1 LFFDGGGG
9 NNCNPI
15 FTDILKDCDF
25 NTVYQLLSKN
35 DNEASSFY
43 NSQRERLM
51 IRYAAVVH
59 VLVWEHKPTDITIS
73 DPNLS
78 KNTHDTPDNQ
88 WRSSAN
94 NLYPLPEADYL
105 RLGSHR
111 DDLEIDLGWNAV
123 CDFIGCCEVDP
134 SQSA

>member
-59 VLVWEHKPTDITIS
+59 VLAWEHKPTDITIG
-73 DPNLS
+73 DPNLP
-78 KNTHDTPDNQ
+78 KNTHDTPTIN
-88 WRSSAN
+88 SAQAPTI
-94 NLYPLPEADYL
+94 YI
-105 RLGSHR
+105 RFQKQ
-111 DDLEIDLGWNAV
+111 IT
-123 CDFIGCCEVDP
+123 CDWELIVMILK
-134 SQSA
+134 